1 MKITIKEKEALENWV
16 NLRKEQF
23 GKDTTEQEKIDYL
36 KMLKKLDKFNKM
48 FGRY

>member
-1 MKITIKEKEALENWV
+1 MKITIEEKEALDRWAK
-16 NLRKEQF
+16 LRKEQF
-23 GKDTTEQEKIDYL
+23 GTDTTEQEKIEYL